1 VTQGGVYKVR
11 FLRLFVQLSR
21 PIFILSAALLYLLG
35 IGIAHY
41 LSGELNWQSFFLGFV
56 WVIFILLGFQYLNEY
71 FGSDSIFETQTW
83 KHTPFSGATGAI
95 GTGKLSRPVALWAG
109 LIFLTISASLTV
121 LIYRYIGLNL
131 ILVVILTM
139 FIFGEFFINLPPFRL
154 VASGYGEVIISIIMV
169 GLIPAMAFLFQGHE
183 FHRLLIMVTFPLT
196 FLYLGMELA
205 LEFPD
210 YASDIKQDKKPLLIR
225 IGWQK
230 GMQLHNLLIL
240 GCFVILGIAF
250 LVGLPF
256 RIGWSVFLAL
266 PVAIIQTWMMNR
278 ISDGAK
284 PNWNLFEL
292 IALSTFGLTTYLL
305 TYAFWTH

>member
-1 VTQGGVYKVR
+1 VKS
-11 FLRLFVQLSR
+11 LRLFVQLSR
-21 PIFILSAALLYLLG
+21 PLFILSAVLLYALG

-41 LSGELNWQSFFLGFV
+41 LSGGMNWQSLFLGFV
-56 WVIFILLGFQYLNEY
+56 WIIFIVLGFQYLNEY
-71 FGSDSIFETQTW
+71 FDLDSIFETQTR

-95 GTGKLSRPVALWAG
+95 GSGKLPRQVALWAG
-109 LIFLTISASLTV
+109 LIFLTVSASLTV

-131 ILVVILTM
+131 ILVTILTI
-139 FIFGEFFINLPPFRL
+139 FILGEFFINLPPFRL
-154 VASGYGEVIISIIMV
+154 VTSGYGEVIMSILMV
-169 GLIPAMAFLFQGHE
+169 GFIPAMAFLFQGHD
-183 FHRLLIMVTFPLT
+183 FHRLLLMVTFPLT
-196 FLYLGMELA
+196 LLYLGMVLA

-210 YASDIKQDKKPLLIR
+210 YASDIKQGKKPILIR

-230 GMQLHNLLIL
+230 GMQLHNVLVL
-240 GCFVILGIAF
+240 GCFILLGIAF

-266 PVAIIQTWMMNR
+266 PVAIFQTWMMNR

-284 PNWNLFEL
+284 PNWDLFVL

-305 TYAFWTH
+305 SFAFWTH